1 MNYGVVLRLLAYTTG
16 ALAFAFA
23 ACLALAFAVDS
34 PEDRGR
40 ALLGFSVST
49 GVAAFLAGTLWIAG
63 RTENKR
69 FFRKEALTV
78 IGVAWLLAGVVGALP
93 YLFILPGISA
103 PDAVF
108 ESASGITTT
117 GASVLSGLEELPRSL
132 LLWRALSQW
141 IGGLGVVV
149 FFVAILSSLG
159 AGAKVLFSREST
171 TESNELDSSRI
182 QQGVL
187 HILYLYLAL
196 SAACA
201 VSLWLAGMGVFD
213 AVAHTFTTIS
223 TGGYSTRSA
232 SIAAFESEAVEW
244 VMVTF
249 MILGGTSFLVMLRLA
264 RGDWRGLRK
273 ATEVKAYYL
282 LLLLATGLTIVVIW
296 ESGEFDSFHHAL
308 RVAAFQVVS
317 LTTTSGFTTHD
328 YDAWVPAGS
337 ILMLVLMMIGGCSG
351 STSGSTKVI
360 RYVIAF
366 RVLMLEIEKS
376 FRARLVRPI
385 RVNGQILS
393 EGAQRAAIVYITAM
407 FLITGFSFILVA
419 IVEPH
424 ISMLGILS
432 SVISSLFNIGPGF
445 AEIGPTENFAI
456 LSGPTKLYLSF
467 LMVLGRIELF
477 AVLVLFIP
485 ALWRRY

>member
-16 ALAFAFA
+16 ALALAFS
-23 ACLALAFAVDS
+23 ACLVLAFVVEGPDHRA
-34 PEDRGR
+34 R
-40 ALLGFSVST
+40 ALLGFAVST
-49 GVAAFLAGTLWIAG
+49 AVAAAIAG
-63 RTENKR
+63 SLWYAGSTENKR

-78 IGVAWLLAGVVGALP
+78 IGVAWILASLIGALP
-93 YLFILPGISA
+93 YLLILPGISV

-141 IGGLGVVV
+141 MGGLGVVV

-159 AGAKVLFSREST
+159 AGAKVLFTREST
-171 TESNELDSSRI
+171 TDSNELDSSRI

-196 SAACA
+196 SAACG
-201 VSLWLAGMGVFD
+201 VSLWFAGMGVFD

-232 SIAAFESEAVEW
+232 SIAAFESEAIEW
-244 VMVTF
+244 VMVVF
-249 MILGGTSFLVMLRLA
+249 MALGGTSFLIMLRLA
-264 RGDWRGLRK
+264 RGDWRGLRR

-282 LLLLATGLTIVVIW
+282 LLLCATGVTMLVIW
-296 ESGEFDSFHHAL
+296 ESGEFDNYHHAL

-328 YDAWVPAGS
+328 FDAWVPAGS

-376 FRARLVRPI
+376 FRTRLVRPI
-385 RVNGQILS
+385 RVNGQILTNS
-393 EGAQRAAIVYITAM
+393 AQRAAIVFITAM
-407 FLITGFSFILVA
+407 FLITGFSFIVVA
-419 IVEPH
+419 LVEPQM
-424 ISMLGILS
+424 SMLGILS
-432 SVISSLFNIGPGF
+432 AVVSTLFNIGPGF
-445 AEIGPTENFAI
+445 AEVGPTENFSI
-456 LSGPTKLYLSF
+456 LRGPAKLYLSF